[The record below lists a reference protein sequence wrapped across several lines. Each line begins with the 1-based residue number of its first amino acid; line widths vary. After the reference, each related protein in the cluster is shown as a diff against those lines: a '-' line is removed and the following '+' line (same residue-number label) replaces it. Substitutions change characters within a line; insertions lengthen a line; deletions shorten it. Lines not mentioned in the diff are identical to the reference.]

1 MVSNRRMCGRA
12 YATYTRDE
20 LFLNYLN
27 RRAPRLAAA
36 AQVLP
41 NYNLAPTQSVPVVL
55 VRLDHRTIESFR
67 WGLVP
72 FWAKDLASASK
83 YSLINARS
91 EEIAEKRSY
100 AQAFHQRRCVVP
112 LSGFFEWK
120 KDDAGPKRPFAIHLK
135 HGAIMS
141 VAGVWERWTSAD
153 GQPLHSC
160 SIVTTVAN
168 DFMRQLHDRMPVIL
182 AEPDIEGWLNPE
194 RRETSHLQSFLKPC
208 PSDWLTAYEVSTK
221 VNSPRFNTADALTP
235 IATPI
240 G

>member
-1 MVSNRRMCGRA
+1 MCGRA
-12 YATYTRDE
+12 YATYSQDE

-27 RRAPRLAAA
+27 RRAPRLDAAEE
-36 AQVLP
+36 VRP
-41 NYNLAPTQSVPVVL
+41 RYNLAPTQSAQVVL
-55 VRLDHRTIESFR
+55 VRDDQPAIASFR

-100 AQAFHQRRCVVP
+100 KQAFHQRRCVVP

-120 KDDAGPKRPFAIHLK
+120 KDGAGPKRPFAIHLK
-135 HGAIMS
+135 HDAIMS
-141 VAGVWERWTSAD
+141 LAGVWERWTSPD
-153 GQPLHSC
+153 GQPVYSF
-160 SIVTTVAN
+160 SIVTTAAN

-182 AEPDIEGWLNPE
+182 AKPDIEGWLNPE
-194 RRETSHLQSFLKPC
+194 RQETDHLQTFLKPC
-208 PSDWLTAYEVSTK
+208 PSDWLTAFEVSTQ
-221 VNSPRFNTADALTP
+221 VNSPRFNAADALTP
-235 IATPI
+235 VGTPI